1 MIKTNLSA
9 IPTVKTTE
17 LAGVEVSALSFQE
30 TVALLGDWMTGSKT
44 RRVATA
50 NVDFLRLAAG
60 SPELLRALQ
69 TCDLVTADGQPLVWL
84 SRLLRAPLPERVAGS
99 DLAWPLLK
107 EAASRGAS
115 VYFLGGGSGVARIAA
130 KVAAERYPGLRV
142 AGTSAPFID
151 WRNDAEAASVAD
163 DIRASGASLLL
174 VGLGCPKQELFLE
187 RHLER
192 TGAKLGIGV
201 GATLDFL
208 AGNAR
213 RAPGW
218 MQDTGLEWMHRLVQ
232 EPGRL
237 AGRYVADAT
246 FLTLLTTKVLRQ
258 RTRRTPFANSRI
270 RRGILTAFEA
280 PAPTEVSDVRR

>member
-1 MIKTNLSA
+1 MTQTSKASPPA
-9 IPTVKTTE
+9 VQTTE
-17 LAGVEVSALSFQE
+17 LAEIDISALNFHDTLE
-30 TVALLGDWMTGSKT
+30 LLGDWMTDPRP
-44 RRVATA
+44 RRIATA

-60 SPELLRALQ
+60 NPELLLALQ

-115 VYFLGGGSGVARIAA
+115 VYFLGGGYGVAQVAA
-130 KVAAERYPGLRV
+130 KAAIERIPDLRV
-142 AGTSAPFID
+142 AGTAAPFID
-151 WRNDAEAASVAD
+151 WRDEAQAAAVAD
-163 DIRASGASLLL
+163 DIRATGTSLLL

-192 TGAKLGIGV
+192 TGANLGIGV

-208 AGNAR
+208 AGKSR

-218 MQDTGLEWMHRLVQ
+218 MQDNGLEWVHRLAQ
-232 EPGRL
+232 EPMRL
-237 AGRYVADAT
+237 ASRYLADAT
-246 FLTLLTTKVLRQ
+246 FLTQLTTTALRE
-258 RTRRTPFANSRI
+258 RI
-270 RRGILTAFEA
+270 SSAY
-280 PAPTEVSDVRR
+280 SN